1 MIYYK
6 AEMDATR
13 CKEIQE
19 MRAKDSIWEWVKY
32 GQEKV
37 IVGYIYIYIYIYIYR
52 KGTSS
57 EELSDKILIMEDL
70 NFPEIDWKNNF
81 INDNIYNQRNL
92 TATSS
97 LSTLEDGFLLFN
109 MSWNKL
115 ELDEKTYLV
124 G

>member
-6 AEMDATR
+6 AEMDVTR

-37 IVGYIYIYIYIYIYR
+37 IVGYIYIYR